1 MVKNDKRRLIFRL
14 FNYRDIRAVE
24 VFQRPLLHDCLRAAA
39 IDDGP
44 LNHQHHAVG
53 IAGCEIKI
61 VQDAAHVELPLAHQ
75 AEKMLLVVNIECGSG
90 LIQKQ
95 PFGRRDRLPE
105 LHQQARQ
112 QNGGKANVQ
121 PDIAVLFVKQRAEAD
136 I

>member
-1 MVKNDKRRLIFRL
+1 
-14 FNYRDIRAVE
+14 
-24 VFQRPLLHDCLRAAA
+24 
-39 IDDGP
+39 
-44 LNHQHHAVG
+44 
-53 IAGCEIKI
+53 
-61 VQDAAHVELPLAHQ
+61 
-75 AEKMLLVVNIECGSG
+75 MLLVVNIECGSG